1 MVDTVIIEPI
11 KRSREDHRQYGYR
24 VFLDG
29 NDVGHMVNHL
39 AIELEPCAFPM
50 LTLRIPMR
58 RCMVRGP
65 IGVQFEEDD
74 SE

>member
-1 MVDTVIIEPI
+1 MIDTVIIEPI
-11 KRSREDHRQYGYR
+11 ETSREDHNRSGYR

-29 NDVGHMVNHL
+29 KDVGHIANYLTV
-39 AIELEPCAFPM
+39 ELEPGALPL

-65 IGVQFEEDD
+65 IGMQFEEDD